1 MASHLAAQEPPEEEA
16 ERDVRESGQV
26 DDDMKLRVLELL
38 RRCEKWKKF
47 KGFRKY
53 YLTSVPTED
62 DVVVVHPLEKSTT
75 AEQWKHVITY
85 NRTCSQRSCEI
96 LYTLLRSEYFPPEH
110 NNGRYMILHVWRGE
124 QHPDAV
130 WPSSFTK
137 RARRRR
143 NKKYREEFHARSS
156 SPPVQLQAY
165 CVGEGNDQVSS
176 CFSTVAAEPEVWPRT
191 YAASYRRLWDLVR
204 QIAAIDKET
213 GTCPRELLEEASK
226 LEYRC

>member
-1 MASHLAAQEPPEEEA
+1 
-16 ERDVRESGQV
+16 
-26 DDDMKLRVLELL
+26 MKRRVLELL

-47 KGFRKY
+47 KEFRKY

-62 DVVVVHPLEKSTT
+62 AAVVVHPLEKSTT

-176 CFSTVAAEPEVWPRT
+176 YFSTVAAEPEVWPRT